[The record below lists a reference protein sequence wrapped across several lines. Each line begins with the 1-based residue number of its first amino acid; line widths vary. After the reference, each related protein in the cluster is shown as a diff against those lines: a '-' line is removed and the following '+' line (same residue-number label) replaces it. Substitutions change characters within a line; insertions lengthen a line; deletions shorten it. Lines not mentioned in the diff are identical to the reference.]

1 MRMGWGRP
9 LVPPKKRNSSSRPRR
24 TRPVGGALYTAS
36 SVKRSTARRASLAFH
51 ASASRFM
58 RALNSVVLR
67 CPAGRGACDAARP
80 GTTRGGV
87 CSPLPSSR
95 GTRSGNP
102 NQTVDGRMHGD
113 DRDPAWPP
121 GTISGRPLAPA
132 GDSPEPVR
140 PIARDAPPRTS
151 CRPRRVLLEHGQ
163 PKRRYRPV
171 LIAAVLYFFA
181 TLAAQ
186 YLSLLTWWLVPVYR
200 GPSWPK
206 IMATYVVAYWLWV
219 TAVPVVVWVGRRFPF
234 DPQRRLRS
242 VGLHLVAL
250 HLVVGA
256 VLFAHALIQFA
267 GLQLTPRP
275 FGQTIQRAMA
285 LAAPEFLLIYLV
297 LLLSTFAI
305 DYFRK
310 YRDRELRTAQL
321 EASLQQAK
329 LSALQA
335 QLNPHFLFNA
345 LNAVSALMYRDVEA
359 ADAMLA
365 RIGELLRLT
374 LASDG
379 SHEIRLSEELE
390 LLERYLDIER

>member
-1 MRMGWGRP
+1 MER
-9 LVPPKKRNSSSRPRR
+9 
-24 TRPVGGALYTAS
+24 
-36 SVKRSTARRASLAFH
+36 
-51 ASASRFM
+51 
-58 RALNSVVLR
+58 
-67 CPAGRGACDAARP
+67 
-80 GTTRGGV
+80 
-87 CSPLPSSR
+87 
-95 GTRSGNP
+95 
-102 NQTVDGRMHGD
+102 
-113 DRDPAWPP
+113 
-121 GTISGRPLAPA
+121 
-132 GDSPEPVR
+132 
-140 PIARDAPPRTS
+140 
-151 CRPRRVLLEHGQ
+151 GQ

-181 TLAAQ
+181 TLAAL

-234 DPQRRLRS
+234 DPQRKLRS
-242 VGLHLVAL
+242 VGLHLVAM

-390 LLERYLDIER
+390 LLERYLDIERIRFAERLAITLDVPDSTLEAHVPPFALQPLVENAIRHGVAKRAGGGQVVVSARRVDGRLQLRVVDDGPGLAAEKVREGIGLRNTRDRLQQLYGTSQQLAFRKPEAGGLEVLMELPWRT